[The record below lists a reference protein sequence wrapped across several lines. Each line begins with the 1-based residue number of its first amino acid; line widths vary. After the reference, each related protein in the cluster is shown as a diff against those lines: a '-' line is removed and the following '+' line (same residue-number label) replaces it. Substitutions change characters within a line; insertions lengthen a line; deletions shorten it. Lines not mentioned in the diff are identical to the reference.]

1 MEVYSQ
7 RRKKHH
13 LLPKAMVVI
22 IWLMALILRG
32 EAKEIKVNALTLTG
46 HSLPVFVEHDA
57 SIRTL
62 KVIHDFNFS

>member
-1 MEVYSQ
+1 
-7 RRKKHH
+7 
-13 LLPKAMVVI
+13 MVVI
-22 IWLMALILRG
+22 ISLMAPVFTG